1 MLCFHLRGYSYNL
14 SDSAVEDILIDLPT
28 MRLFAVIDLSG
39 GWNSDETTILA
50 FHNVVGQHELSKQI
64 VVTSKLT
71 SSNGV

>member
-1 MLCFHLRGYSYNL
+1 
-14 SDSAVEDILIDLPT
+14 
-28 MRLFAVIDLSG
+28 MRLFAVIDLIG
-39 GWNSDETTILA
+39 GWISDETTILA